1 VAPTCSSSLS
11 AQPAGG
17 GTLPAV
23 AARPVLW
30 RQVANI
36 AEVQLMFASRRRL
49 LGVVA
54 GLTLVLAIPG
64 ITAADNSWGG
74 YHWARTS
81 NPFTLKVG
89 DNVSGAWDSF
99 LDNAE
104 ADWAASSVLNLSE
117 VAGSGNPKPC
127 RAPTGAIQVCNAS
140 YGNNG
145 WLGIAGIYITGGEHI
160 TKGYV
165 KLNDYY
171 FNQSAYNT
179 TGWRSLVACQEIG
192 HTLGLDHQD
201 EDFNNPPISP
211 HTCMDYFVP
220 DAGEDVDPNQHDY
233 DELVTIYSHND
244 SFNSYSSPLSAG
256 GAAGAPAAWGLE
268 VARSNGGHTSVF
280 VNDFGGGNKLVT
292 FVIWA

>member
-1 VAPTCSSSLS
+1 VKNKLFVFGAYEGIRDRRAASTTSSRPPTAAEASGDFSYLSRQLRNPYDGTPIPGNKIPANLIDPAAKNLLQYLPAPGPDGRYYGVAPN
-11 AQPAGG
+11 P
-17 GTLPAV
+17 
-23 AARPVLW
+23 RD
-30 RQVANI
+30 
-36 AEVQLMFASRRRL
+36 
-49 LGVVA
+49 
-54 GLTLVLAIPG
+54 
-64 ITAADNSWGG
+64 ADLFMVRSDW
-74 YHWARTS
+74 T
-81 NPFTLKVG
+81 V
-89 DNVSGAWDSF
+89 
-99 LDNAE
+99 NAKH
-104 ADWAASSVLNLSE
+104 SVF
-117 VAGSGNPKPC
+117 G
-127 RAPTGAIQVCNAS
+127 
-140 YGNNG
+140 
-145 WLGIAGIYITGGEHI
+145 H
-160 TKGYV
+160 
-165 KLNDYY
+165 YY